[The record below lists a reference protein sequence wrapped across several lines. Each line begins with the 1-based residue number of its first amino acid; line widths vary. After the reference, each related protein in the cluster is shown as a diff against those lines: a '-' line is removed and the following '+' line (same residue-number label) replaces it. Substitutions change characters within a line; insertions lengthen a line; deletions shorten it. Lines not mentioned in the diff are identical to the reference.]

1 MPQKPSWC
9 RRNHRGTAQT
19 AVAQHQPPGGGLAG
33 SPGQGWGRRAGVG
46 GSAAPGGTVPALQVT
61 AGSGRRSSHG
71 GGELRWE
78 TVLPRF
84 AYSFMMMKKL
94 IRCPSLHVDSPNTH
108 LCYLFSLISL
118 APQTTHSTAQNL
130 LPLPSHTGLGH
141 HILLGERPSSRHS
154 CALGD
159 AISQGRQ
166 AGLSFSLHFCL
177 HRALPLPA
185 PFSFSSQAP
194 SPTHFLAACPCP
206 VTL

>member
-130 LPLPSHTGLGH
+130 LAPPCSSSPCPHT
-141 HILLGERPSSRHS
+141 R
-154 CALGD
+154 AW
-159 AISQGRQ
+159 ATT
-166 AGLSFSLHFCL
+166 FCWGN
-177 HRALPLPA
+177 APA
-185 PFSFSSQAP
+185 PDTPVLRGMPYLKAGK
-194 SPTHFLAACPCP
+194 LA
-206 VTL
+206 